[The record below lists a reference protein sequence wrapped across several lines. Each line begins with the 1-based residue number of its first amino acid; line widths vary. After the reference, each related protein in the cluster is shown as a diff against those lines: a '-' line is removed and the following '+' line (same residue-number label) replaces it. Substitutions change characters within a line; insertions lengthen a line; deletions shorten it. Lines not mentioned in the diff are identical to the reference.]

1 MLGGVGWVRAGG
13 VRGGLLRALSLAHGR
28 GVWGGGLWGGGCGV
42 AQRRDATLGGM
53 NAKGDLIARALTLG
67 LGAPTFEAETH
78 GPPHDRRFRV
88 TVRVGGQVLGGGGE
102 GRSKRDAERVA
113 SESALQA
120 LDGTAP
126 TIPHGAPPTQ
136 ERWPIYG
143 AVLAG
148 ALDAALEFAP
158 EDATLDDVRVRAAR
172 MYRDLLRDLGH
183 GPDELDSPGEAL

>member
-1 MLGGVGWVRAGG
+1 
-13 VRGGLLRALSLAHGR
+13 
-28 GVWGGGLWGGGCGV
+28 
-42 AQRRDATLGGM
+42 M

-126 TIPHGAPPTQ
+126 ATQ

-148 ALDAALEFAP
+148 ALDVALEFAP

>member
-1 MLGGVGWVRAGG
+1 
-13 VRGGLLRALSLAHGR
+13 
-28 GVWGGGLWGGGCGV
+28 
-42 AQRRDATLGGM
+42 M

-88 TVRVGGQVLGGGGE
+88 TVRAGGQVLGEGGE
-102 GRSKRDAERVA
+102 GRSKRDAERA
-113 SESALQA
+113 AAESALRVLSGEATPAAGPERVAAGQA
-120 LDGTAP
+120 
-126 TIPHGAPPTQ
+126 

-183 GPDELDSPGEAL
+183 GPDAPEGDDLPRGALDPQEPTPAGGPL

>member
-1 MLGGVGWVRAGG
+1 
-13 VRGGLLRALSLAHGR
+13 
-28 GVWGGGLWGGGCGV
+28 
-42 AQRRDATLGGM
+42 M

-88 TVRVGGQVLGGGGE
+88 TVRAGGQVLGEGGE
-102 GRSKRDAERVA
+102 GRSKRDAERAA
-113 SESALQA
+113 SESALRA
-120 LDGTAP
+120 LGSEPSLPPSLPDVPATPDGEGP
-126 TIPHGAPPTQ
+126 GAP

-158 EDATLDDVRVRAAR
+158 EDATLDDVRRRAAR
-172 MYRDLLRDLGH
+172 LYRDLLGELGH
-183 GPDELDSPGEAL
+183 GPDDLERPGNVL

>member
-1 MLGGVGWVRAGG
+1 
-13 VRGGLLRALSLAHGR
+13 
-28 GVWGGGLWGGGCGV
+28 
-42 AQRRDATLGGM
+42 M

-88 TVRVGGQVLGGGGE
+88 TVRAGGQVLGGGGE
-102 GRSKRDAERVA
+102 GRSKRDAERAA

-120 LDGTAP
+120 LSGEGAAP
-126 TIPHGAPPTQ
+126 AAPDGAPPTP

-172 MYRDLLRDLGH
+172 MYRGLLTDLGH
-183 GPDELDSPGEAL
+183 GPDDLEGPGEAL

>member
-1 MLGGVGWVRAGG
+1 MGQR
-13 VRGGLLRALSLAHGR
+13 SP
-28 GVWGGGLWGGGCGV
+28 CGP
-42 AQRRDATLGGM
+42 RRATLGGM

-88 TVRVGGQVLGGGGE
+88 TVRAGGQVLGEGGE
-102 GRSKRDAERVA
+102 GRSKRDAERAA
-113 SESALQA
+113 SESALRA
-120 LDGTAP
+120 LGSEPSLPDVPATPDGEGP
-126 TIPHGAPPTQ
+126 GAP

-158 EDATLDDVRVRAAR
+158 EDATLDDVRRRAAR
-172 MYRDLLRDLGH
+172 LYRDLLGELGH
-183 GPDELDSPGEAL
+183 GPDDLERPGDVL